1 MKITGLDQLSKQI
14 KQLEK
19 FTKEIDGSLGDVQ
32 FDPFDA
38 ESIEQALVKMESLID
53 QKSESYLGNPMFV
66 EIVGGLKESYRQS
79 IIDKATEER
88 LNADGDILHDE

>member
-1 MKITGLDQLSKQI
+1 MKITGLDQLSKQM

-19 FTKEIDGSLGDVQ
+19 FTKEIDGSFGNVQ

-53 QKSESYLGNPMFV
+53 QKSESYLGNPDV
-66 EIVGGLKESYRQS
+66 C
-79 IIDKATEER
+79 
-88 LNADGDILHDE
+88 